1 MQMTFRWFGKEKDTV
16 SLEQI
21 RQIPGV
27 TGVGACLARPA
38 RRCAVDLDR
47 VRPCMTR
54 SLLPG

>member
-27 TGVGACLARPA
+27 TGTTCPPV
-38 RRCAVDLDR
+38 RRGPWTEY
-47 VRPCMTR
+47 RPCMTR